1 MHPIHHFLRRARLGG
16 GGRLAAGV
24 ALAAGLLT
32 GAASADASTGGFD
45 VPEPLLA
52 VARAMEKQARDAED
66 LRVDVVTVTDGT
78 RAGERTFDVVVDG
91 APLAVTLRPFSVR
104 TDETMAY
111 EVGDDGVMVPVEL
124 PPSRTYRGEVAGR
137 PGMVAAA
144 TLMPG
149 GSVRAV
155 LHEPG
160 TGTWA
165 IEPVVADIPGL
176 PASVHAVYRADA
188 IQPDGSVCGTTEVD
202 RVAPADVLDA
212 ALLAEERARLGAGYV
227 EAAEQEIQL
236 GGADSRTAVLIDADY
251 EYYELNGF
259 STVATIIDIETLMNA
274 VGLIYQQQAGICYS
288 VPAFIIRTTINDPY
302 DETTSSAML
311 NEFREVWNGVSTPSR
326 DTAHLFTGRDP
337 TDGSVVGRAYLGV
350 ICSQANGYGFSQAQY
365 TTNFTNR
372 TQLIAHELGHNWN
385 ACHCN
390 VSDCTGGGADADCGI
405 MNSSINGSTDFGNRS
420 LNTIESHRAGR
431 DCLSSCFS
439 PHYVDDD
446 AGFIQSGSSIFPWD
460 DWEDGYEFVT
470 VGGLVLMRSGS
481 YPETGTYSKRVT
493 IGNDGGGTA
502 TIGD

>member
-1 MHPIHHFLRRARLGG
+1 MHPIHHHLRRALPGAGG
-16 GGRLAAGV
+16 LATGMV
-24 ALAAGLLT
+24 LAAGLLT
-32 GAASADASTGGFD
+32 GAARADQPAIGGFD

-52 VARAMEKQARDAED
+52 VARAMEKQARDGED
-66 LRVDVVTVTDGT
+66 LRVEVLAVRDGA
-78 RAGERTFDVVVDG
+78 RAGERSFDVTIDG
-91 APLAVTLRPFSVR
+91 ETRAVTLRPFSVR
-104 TDETMAY
+104 TDETVAY

-124 PPSRTYRGEVAGR
+124 PPVLTWRGEVADR

-144 TLMPG
+144 TLMPD
-149 GSVRAV
+149 GSVRAL

-165 IEPVVADIPGL
+165 VEPVVADIPGL
-176 PASVHAVYRADA
+176 PATVHAVYRADA
-188 IQPDGSVCGTTEVD
+188 IRPDGSVCGVTEAD
-202 RVAPADVLDA
+202 RVVPADVLDA
-212 ALLAEERARLGAGYV
+212 ALLAEERARLGPGHV
-227 EAAEQEIQL
+227 EAAEAEVQL
-236 GGADSRTAVLIDADY
+236 GGSDSRTAVLIDADY

-259 STVATIIDIETLMNA
+259 STTATIIDIETLMNA

-288 VPAFIIRTTINDPY
+288 VPAFVIRTSINDPY
-302 DETTSSAML
+302 DETDSVAML
-311 NEFREVWNGVSTPSR
+311 NEFREHWDGQSSPGR

-372 TQLIAHELGHNWN
+372 TQLTAHELGHNWN

-405 MNSSINGSTDFGNRS
+405 MNSSINGSNDFGNRS
-420 LNTIESHRAGR
+420 LNAIEAHRAGR
-431 DCLSSCFS
+431 TCLSSCFS
-439 PHYVDDD
+439 PHYVDDG
-446 AGFIQSGSSIFPWD
+446 AGFIQNGSSIFPWD

-470 VGGLVLMRSGS
+470 VGGVVLMRAGF

-493 IGNDGGGTA
+493 IANDGGGTA